1 MTASHTTAPPE
12 SSSAPNETPK
22 SLRLIV
28 VVAENPALVAPRW
41 LITPPNVA
49 YSVAGWL
56 TPLMVSTPG
65 VVRLVRPA
73 GELLADP
80 DVARLYLGGQA
91 AAAK

>member
-1 MTASHTTAPPE
+1 MTASDTTAPPE

-49 YSVAGWL
+49 YSVAG
-56 TPLMVSTPG
+56 
-65 VVRLVRPA
+65 
-73 GELLADP
+73 
-80 DVARLYLGGQA
+80 
-91 AAAK
+91 